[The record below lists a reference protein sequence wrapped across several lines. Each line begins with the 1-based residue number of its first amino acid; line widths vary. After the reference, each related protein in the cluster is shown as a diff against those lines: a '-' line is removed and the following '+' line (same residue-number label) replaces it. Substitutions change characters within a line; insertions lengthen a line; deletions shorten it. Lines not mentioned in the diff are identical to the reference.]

1 MRGLASS
8 ARPCVWG
15 LWAPPWGLLFRL
27 PAHKPTRSPRRCPL
41 HRGAGAHPS
50 RARPRSLSSSTC
62 LSSPPSGCPLVLQ
75 MHQVLT
81 DLLCSSKQT
90 FLPPCFSKG
99 SHHPPVTPK
108 PQTREWLQSLPRDP
122 PHVLS
127 KDLPIL
133 CPAWPFLPPS
143 LCSLVLRTL
152 SPSVAQA
159 CPFLSVASLGC
170 HDGLQEPHTCL
181 SCLEFPTSLSKDSRA
196 LA

>member
-1 MRGLASS
+1 MSGASGLHPGLFSS
-8 ARPCVWG
+8 ASPPTNLQEVQGAVHCTAEPALIRLEPSPG
-15 LWAPPWGLLFRL
+15 L
-27 PAHKPTRSPRRCPL
+27 
-41 HRGAGAHPS
+41 S
-50 RARPRSLSSSTC
+50 RAPRVCPHLR
-62 LSSPPSGCPLVLQ
+62 LDAPLVLQ
-75 MHQVLT
+75 THQVLT